1 MVGKDKIMVT
11 IEELEK
17 YWEEHSEIF
26 ETIVDNVEYQNKGIW
41 YTEAFLFTSVC
52 SLLGVEV
59 IVESGVASGCSTDIF
74 ASCFDG
80 PVISVDNDSY
90 GIFDDTAKRLSHH
103 KNLYM
108 LKGNSFNV
116 IPRVVADSADPE
128 SGLTINNDTRVG
140 VFIDGPKGKEATRL
154 RSELSKFKNI
164 VCFGYHDYSGQ
175 NRIEMGEFKNS
186 LVTHDLDFMAKYS
199 YLNDKVIQAVPK
211 QAKHKNGPGVCVE
224 LV

>member
-1 MVGKDKIMVT
+1 
-11 IEELEK
+11 
-17 YWEEHSEIF
+17 
-26 ETIVDNVEYQNKGIW
+26 
-41 YTEAFLFTSVC
+41 
-52 SLLGVEV
+52 
-59 IVESGVASGCSTDIF
+59 
-74 ASCFDG
+74 
-80 PVISVDNDSY
+80 
-90 GIFDDTAKRLSHH
+90 
-103 KNLYM
+103 M